1 MEEKIRLDVLGITTN
16 QLQAGA
22 YALLLAEHDGSRRI
36 PVVIGASEAQS
47 IAAKLENVTLPRPL
61 VHDMFHS
68 VTRAFGIFVKEV
80 FIYRFSKGVFYSEI
94 TFVEGDREV
103 KIDSRMSDAVAIAIR
118 TKTPIYTNREVM
130 DETSF
135 DSGDKEA
142 HRRTA
147 TSDDLETLRQMPLER
162 FAVEELEKMLGDCIA
177 NEEYERAS
185 EIKHVIDVKKATT

>member
-22 YALLLAEHDGSRRI
+22 YALLLAEHEGSRRI

-47 IAAKLENVTLPRPL
+47 IAARLENVTLPRPL

-80 FIYRFSKGVFYSEI
+80 FIYRFSKGVFFSEI

-103 KIDSRMSDAVAIAIR
+103 KIDSRTSDAVAIALR
-118 TKTPIYTNREVM
+118 TKTPIYTTREVM
-130 DETSF
+130 EETSF
-135 DSGDKEA
+135 DSGDKD

-147 TSDDLETLRQMPLER
+147 TSDELETLRQMPLER
-162 FAVEELEKMLGDCIA
+162 FALEELEKMLGECIA

-185 EIKHVIDVKKATT
+185 EIKHVIDAKKATT